1 MISTP
6 TDRRRPSGRAK
17 PRADVQPSFP
27 TITRPVGLPRAAT
40 PPAVAEPQHHHLP
53 AWVRRAYG
61 QARPILG
68 DQLAALNGESR
79 DRFERSIE
87 EFTARIN
94 EGKFSQA
101 FNYSQLI
108 THGQELVEQ
117 QRRDNA
123 ETARAHRA
131 VESARRH
138 ASDALRDA
146 SSRISTDSAARLTKA
161 LRSAT
166 EVDAIKDVE
175 TEVRQAVDAARGVE
189 ERRREREI
197 SRTRSRIQKTTPR
210 TGAASEPAQDWQDVL
225 RRLQEQMAA
234 EESGPS

>member
-17 PRADVQPSFP
+17 PRTEVQPSFP
-27 TITRPVGLPRAAT
+27 TITRPVGLQRAAT

-61 QARPILG
+61 QARPILS
-68 DQLAALNGESR
+68 DQLAALSGESR
-79 DRFERSIE
+79 EQFERSIDD
-87 EFTARIN
+87 FTARIS

-108 THGQELVEQ
+108 AHGQELVEQ
-117 QRRDNA
+117 ERRENA
-123 ETARAHRA
+123 EAARAQRV
-131 VESARRH
+131 VETARRH

-146 SSRISTDSAARLTKA
+146 STRLSTDAAARLSKA
-161 LRSAT
+161 LKSASD
-166 EVDAIKDVE
+166 VDSIKEVE

-210 TGAASEPAQDWQDVL
+210 AASSPGQPEDWQDVL
-225 RRLQEQMAA
+225 RRLQSQMAA
-234 EESGPS
+234 EESGS